1 MEAFSYAN
9 PKSLGEALASL
20 GESWEDAA
28 ILAGGTDLIT
38 LMKQYVYSP
47 ARVVNI
53 KGLKELKGIERTG
66 DGGFRIGAAVTLD
79 ELLKNRVLGDEYPVL
94 SMAAKG
100 VASPQMRHMGTVGG
114 DLCQRPRCWYY
125 RNGFGLLAQKDGK
138 SLVVEG
144 ENQFHAILGHNG
156 KAYFVSASSF
166 GPAMVA
172 CGAKLKIV
180 SASGA
185 REVNA
190 EDFFRVPASD
200 SEREVDLKPN
210 EILTEILLPAANGKA
225 GATYEVRQREV
236 FDWPLATASVMV
248 AMNGGKVAEACV
260 VLGHVAPKPWRAN
273 AAEAV
278 LRGQAITEETAA
290 KAGEAAVSEA
300 QPLSQN
306 AYKVQLARV
315 AVKRALL
322 AAKV

>member
-9 PKSLGEALASL
+9 PASLGEALASL
-20 GESWEDAA
+20 GTAWEDAA

-47 ARVVNI
+47 AKVVNI
-53 KGLKELKGIERTG
+53 KGLRELKGIERLSG
-66 DGGFRIGAAVTLD
+66 GGFRIGAAVTLD
-79 ELLKNRVLGDEYPVL
+79 ELLKNRALVDEYPVVA
-94 SMAAKG
+94 MAARG

-138 SLVVEG
+138 SLVTEG

-172 CGAKLKIV
+172 CGARLKVV
-180 SASGA
+180 SASGT

-210 EILTEILLPAANGKA
+210 EILTEILLPAAKGA
-225 GATYEVRQREV
+225 TGATYEVRQREV
-236 FDWPLATASVMV
+236 FDWPLATASVFLRMS
-248 AMNGGKVAEACV
+248 GGKVSEARV
-260 VLGHVAPKPWRAN
+260 VLGHVAPKPWRAS
-273 AAEAV
+273 AAESL
-278 LRGQAITEETAA
+278 LRGQTITEETAT
-290 KAGEAAVSEA
+290 KAGEAAVNGA

-322 AAKV
+322 AARV